1 MKVLSDTLNIVIIF
15 LVAYIIY
22 QIGYTKAVL
31 DCIKMLDDWEEKQG
45 DGLITELYIDIG
57 EAEEE

>member
-22 QIGYTKAVL
+22 QIGYNKAVL

-45 DGLITELYIDIG
+45 DDSC
-57 EAEEE
+57 